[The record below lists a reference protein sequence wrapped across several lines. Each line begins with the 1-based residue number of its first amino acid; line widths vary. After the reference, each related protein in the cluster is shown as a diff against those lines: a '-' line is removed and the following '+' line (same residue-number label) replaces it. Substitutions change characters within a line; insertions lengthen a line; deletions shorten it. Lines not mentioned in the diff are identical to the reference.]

1 MDLKKIFEVDL
12 SQKLRSEPD
21 LLSDVTEIYQITI
34 GQESWH
40 IDFKNSREVLA
51 GAHPQASLSIEM
63 PLDVFEKMLAGR
75 LNVAWALTTR
85 KIKFSGSLHHLARI
99 KELFA

>member
-1 MDLKKIFEVDL
+1 
-12 SQKLRSEPD
+12 
-21 LLSDVTEIYQITI
+21 
-34 GQESWH
+34 
-40 IDFKNSREVLA
+40 
-51 GAHPQASLSIEM
+51 M